1 MPTIKHIFH
10 TLPMK
15 IDKIEIC
22 NLASLEGEQ
31 VIDFTQEPL
40 KSAGLF
46 AITGNTGTGKSTILD
61 AICLALYNEAPR
73 LGNREK
79 NTASPTGEKTSI
91 YSPCNMLRRGAT
103 QGYSKVTFSLG
114 LKEQYQAV
122 WVAGLTRNGT
132 YRPIERQLI
141 RLQPKRQVLSDT
153 NTDTKVRIEQLIG
166 LDFDQ
171 FTRTV
176 ILAQNGFSNFLS
188 AKKSDKSQLLEK
200 ITGTELYAQISRSI
214 YRHTQEA
221 RTAYDLAKEKMES
234 LARKTLNDD
243 DLRHTRNDLYLSQ
256 TKHHKLTEERERVG
270 KQLEWFEQYD
280 KAKADYDQKKAAAY
294 EARQAYNT
302 MYDKRIDLERYDKLQ
317 PLAPTY
323 HSIEQV
329 KQNIARIKSDVST
342 KELIRERYMSDVEQS
357 SSKLND
363 ARSRL
368 LTANQILS
376 LRQPEINRGRQIEGQ
391 LHTAAENLKNTQAD
405 LLEHSEKLRQ
415 QQDERQREA
424 DELANCQKRLA
435 AARLMV
441 QSMTQHRRMIPQIDY
456 LRSRLQRMNEL
467 RQNSQKEQKKQEDS
481 NRNLAHL
488 KEREAQLNDE
498 AHSLQEEIG
507 RLNGELL
514 IHNQANKG
522 LTSGEIQARLNRL
535 NDLALQSGAAITL
548 WNRIDRRYTEIHDK
562 RDELRRRRAQNDV
575 LNGEIIQKKVRV
587 EELVRRYDQAHN
599 SFTLSQSSAITSL
612 RDKLKEGEP
621 CPLCGSAHHPFHT
634 ESPAQL
640 DDLLNNLKEQDA
652 QAQRDLEDARRSL
665 AELEKQ
671 YNDEQGRLA
680 GEDSLLERLKGEQQ
694 EDVEAWKQYEG
705 LDPTFATCD
714 ESVNRLNRLTTLK
727 KIHES
732 SDKER
737 KDVALLLQTFN
748 KHQDEINRINAL
760 IQQTQQKI
768 TEISRQQARIV
779 AGKQV
784 EETKIANARD
794 AIDDNTRKLTDET
807 TNIDSIITV
816 SDWRKQWEQSYETFD
831 RALADIKFRWDE
843 NSQAVDKEEK
853 NLLILQQHVDKFDG
867 IVSNL
872 NQERQNLQRKA
883 DIQQQQ
889 VDKCKE
895 ELRNIF
901 GSGSA
906 DEEAARLNG
915 DVERCSK
922 DADVALENY
931 HTAQEKLNSV
941 NGEISSLNAQSD
953 EMDAN
958 RRRLQTRLDED
969 ISRFN
974 MGGGSMLQYHDLE
987 RYFSHPEDWS
997 TLRHK
1002 IDILRSEQE
1011 AAEYKMETAEA
1022 VVNDLNRSP
1031 FRPADNDVMETQ
1043 SALKE
1048 RSESLSTQIDDT
1060 MKEQQN
1066 LEYTLHVHE
1075 DSVRESEAFRPTLLK
1090 KQNDMEQ
1097 WQELNRVL
1105 GSADGKAFR
1114 EIAQCYTF
1122 DFLVEY
1128 ANRQL
1133 ADLTPRYKLRTHP
1146 GTLQLEVIDRYM
1158 LDQVRAVNS
1167 LSGGESFIVSLA
1179 LALGLSS
1186 LSSNNLE
1193 IGSLFI
1199 DEGFGNLD
1207 NENLNMVIDALS
1219 NLQNTQ
1225 RRKVGVI
1232 SHTEL
1237 IQSRI
1242 SPKICLVPK
1251 PGGRSVIEVRG

>member
-1 MPTIKHIFH
+1 
-10 TLPMK
+10 MK

-73 LGNREK
+73 LGNRER
-79 NTASPTGEKTSI
+79 NVASPTGEKTSI
-91 YSPCNMLRRGAT
+91 YSPCNMLRRGTT

-114 LKEQYQAV
+114 QKEQYQAV
-122 WVAGLTRNGT
+122 WVASLTRNGT

-141 RLQPKRQVLSDT
+141 RLQPKRQVLADT
-153 NTDTKVRIEQLIG
+153 NTETKARIEQLIG

-214 YRHTQEA
+214 FRHTQEA
-221 RTAYDLAKEKMES
+221 KSAYDLAKEKMES
-234 LARKTLNDD
+234 LARKILNDD
-243 DLRHTRNDLYLSQ
+243 DLRHTRNELELAQAKY
-256 TKHHKLTEERERVG
+256 KKLADERERMA
-270 KQLEWFEQYD
+270 KQLEWYEQYE
-280 KAKADYDQKKAAAY
+280 KAKADYESKKAVAY
-294 EARQAYNT
+294 EAQQAYNT
-302 MYDKRIDLERYDKLQ
+302 MYDKRKDLERYDKLQ

-323 HSIEQV
+323 HTIEEV
-329 KQNIARIKSDVST
+329 KKNITRINSDVSA
-342 KELIRERYMSDVEQS
+342 KKLICDRYMSDVEQS
-357 SSKLND
+357 NAKLND

-376 LRQPEINRGRQIEGQ
+376 MRQPEINRGRQIEGQ
-391 LHTAAENLKNTQAD
+391 LHTAADNLKNTQLD
-405 LLEHSEKLRQ
+405 LKEHSDKLSQ
-415 QQDERQREA
+415 LEGERRAKEEER
-424 DELANCQKRLA
+424 DNCQKRLA
-435 AARLMV
+435 NAGLAV
-441 QSMTQHRRMIPQIDY
+441 QAMTQHRSMIPQIDY

-467 RQNSQKEQKKQEDS
+467 RQNTIKEQKKQEES

-488 KEREAQLNDE
+488 KEREAQLNEE
-498 AHSLQEEIG
+498 AHNQQEEID

-522 LTSGEIQARLNRL
+522 LTSGEIQERLNRL
-535 NDLALQSGAAITL
+535 NDRTLQSGTAIVL

-562 RDELRRRRAQNDV
+562 RDELRRRRSQNEVLHAQI
-575 LNGEIIQKKVRV
+575 LQAKVRV
-587 EELVRRYDQAHN
+587 EELIRRYDQAHN
-599 SFTLSQSSAITSL
+599 SYTLSQSTAITSL

-652 QAQRDLEDARRSL
+652 QAQRDLENARQSMG
-665 AELEKQ
+665 ELEKQ

-694 EDVEAWKQYEG
+694 EDVAEWKQYEG
-705 LDPTFATCD
+705 LDPTFNTCD
-714 ESVNRLNRLTTLK
+714 ENVNRLNRLTTLK

-737 KDVALLLQTFN
+737 ADVALLLQTFN

-760 IQQTQQKI
+760 VQQSQQKL

-794 AIDDNTRKLTDET
+794 AIDENTRKLTDET
-807 TNIDSIITV
+807 TNVDSIITV
-816 SDWRKQWEQSYETFD
+816 SNWRTQWEQSYETFD
-831 RALADIKFRWDE
+831 RLLADIKFRWEE
-843 NSQAVDKEEK
+843 NNKVVEKEKNNLLVLQQQVDKY
-853 NLLILQQHVDKFDG
+853 DG
-867 IVSNL
+867 IVGNL
-872 NQERQNLQRKA
+872 NQEWQNLQRKA

-889 VDKCKE
+889 VDKYKE

-901 GSGSA
+901 GNSSA
-906 DEEAARLNG
+906 DAEATRLNE
-915 DVERCSK
+915 DVARCSK

-941 NGEISSLNAQSD
+941 NGEISSLNSQSE

-958 RRRLQTRLDED
+958 RRRLQTQLDED

-987 RYFSHPEDWS
+987 RYFSNPEDWS
-997 TLRHK
+997 ALRHK
-1002 IDILRSEQE
+1002 IDNLRSEHEAAVYKME
-1011 AAEYKMETAEA
+1011 AAET

-1031 FRPADNDVMETQ
+1031 FRPSDNDVMETQ

-1048 RSESLSTQIDDT
+1048 RSEQLASQIDEV
-1060 MKEQQN
+1060 MKEQQD
-1066 LEYTLHVHE
+1066 LEYTLHAHQ
-1075 DSVRESEAFRPTLLK
+1075 DSVRETEAFRPTLES

-1133 ADLTPRYKLRTHP
+1133 ADLTPRYKLRTHQ

-1251 PGGRSVIEVRG
+1251 PGGRSEIEVRG

>member
-1 MPTIKHIFH
+1 
-10 TLPMK
+10 MK

-31 VIDFTQEPL
+31 VIDFTVEPL

-73 LGNREK
+73 LGNRER

-91 YSPCNMLRRGAT
+91 YSTCNMLRRGAT
-103 QGYSKVTFSLG
+103 HGYSKVTFSLG
-114 LKEQYQAV
+114 EKDQYQAV
-122 WVAGLTRNGT
+122 WVAGITRNGT

-141 RLQPKRQVLSDT
+141 RLLPKRQVLADT
-153 NTDTKVRIEQLIG
+153 NTETKTRIEQLIG

-214 YRHTQEA
+214 YRHTVDA
-221 RTAYDLAKEKMES
+221 KTAYDLANEKMES
-234 LARKTLNDD
+234 LARKTLSDD
-243 DLRHTRNDLYLSQ
+243 DLRHTRDNLNLAKSKNKKYQ
-256 TKHHKLTEERERVG
+256 EERERVS
-270 KQLEWFEQYD
+270 KQLEWYEQYD
-280 KAKADYDQKKAAAY
+280 RAKADYDQKKAVLY
-294 EARQAYNT
+294 DARQAYNT
-302 MYDKRIDLERYDKLQ
+302 MYDKRVDLERYDKLQ

-323 HSIEQV
+323 HTIVQV
-329 KQNIARIKSDVST
+329 EQNIARIKRDISG
-342 KELIRERYMSDVEQS
+342 KEQIRDRYMGDVEQS
-357 SSKLND
+357 NAKLND

-368 LTANQILS
+368 LTAQQSLS
-376 LRQPEINRGRQIEGQ
+376 MRLPEINRGRQIEGQ
-391 LHTAAENLKNTQAD
+391 LHTAADNLQTTLND
-405 LLEHSEKLRQ
+405 LHEHTDKLRQ
-415 QQDERQREA
+415 HTDERRSKET
-424 DELANCQKRLA
+424 ELANCQKRLA
-435 AARLMV
+435 DARLSV

-456 LRSRLQRMNEL
+456 VRLRLQRMNEL
-467 RQNSQKEQKKQEDS
+467 RQNSQRELKRQEES
-481 NRNLAHL
+481 NRNLVHL
-488 KEREAQLNDE
+488 KERAQQLNNE
-498 AHSLQEEIG
+498 AHNQQEVIDRLQ
-507 RLNGELL
+507 GELL
-514 IHNQANKG
+514 IHKQANKG

-535 NDLALQSGAAITL
+535 NDLAMQSGAAITL

-575 LNGEIIQKKVRV
+575 RKGDILQQKARV
-587 EELVRRYDQAHN
+587 EELARGYEQAHN
-599 SFTLSQSSAITSL
+599 SYTLSQSTAITSL

-652 QAQRDLEDARRSL
+652 QAQRDLDNARRAL

-680 GEDSLLERLKGEQQ
+680 GEDALLVRLNSEQK

-705 LDPTFATCD
+705 MDPTFATCD
-714 ESVNRLNRLTTLK
+714 ESVNRLNRLTTLT

-737 KDVALLLQTFN
+737 KDVALLLETFN

-760 IQQTQQKI
+760 IQEVQQKMK
-768 TEISRQQARIV
+768 EISDQQVRIV
-779 AGKQV
+779 AGQQV
-784 EETKIANARD
+784 EETKIMNARE

-807 TNIDSIITV
+807 TNVDSVITV

-831 RALADIKFRWDE
+831 RYLADIKFRWDE
-843 NSQAVDKEEK
+843 SNKAVEKEEK
-853 NLLILQQHVDKFDG
+853 NLYALQQQMDAYND
-867 IVSNL
+867 IIDNL
-872 NQERQNLQRKA
+872 SRERQNLQSKA

-889 VDKCKE
+889 VDKYKE

-901 GSGSA
+901 GDGSA
-906 DEEAARLNG
+906 DEEANRLNG
-915 DVERCSK
+915 NVERCNK
-922 DADVALENY
+922 DVNVAQESF
-931 HTAQEKLNSV
+931 HTAQEKLNNV
-941 NGEISSLNAQSD
+941 AGEISGLNSQS
-953 EMDAN
+953 EELDAN

-997 TLRHK
+997 ALRRK
-1002 IDILRSEQE
+1002 IDNLRTEQE
-1011 AAEYKMETAEA
+1011 AAQYKAETAEA
-1022 VVNDLNRSP
+1022 VLNTLNQSA
-1031 FRPADNDVMETQ
+1031 FRPSDNDVMETKA
-1043 SALKE
+1043 ALKE
-1048 RSESLSTQIDDT
+1048 RSEALGAQIEEV

-1066 LEYTLHVHE
+1066 LEYTIHVHE
-1075 DSVRESEAFRPTLLK
+1075 DSVRETLAFRPTLEK
-1090 KQNDMEQ
+1090 KQSEMEQ

-1133 ADLTPRYKLRTHP
+1133 ADLTPRYKLRTHQ

-1237 IQSRI
+1237 IQARI

>member
-1 MPTIKHIFH
+1 MQTIND
-10 TLPMK
+10 TLFFAFMK

-40 KSAGLF
+40 RSAGLF

-73 LGNREK
+73 LGNRER
-79 NTASPTGEKTSI
+79 NSVSPSGEKTSI

-114 LKEQYQAV
+114 PKEQYQAV
-122 WVAGLTRNGT
+122 WIVGLTRNGT

-141 RLQPKRQVLSDT
+141 RLMPKKQVLADT
-153 NTDTKVRIEQLIG
+153 NTDTKMRIEQLVG
-166 LDFDQ
+166 LDYDQ

-214 YRHTQEA
+214 FRRTQDA
-221 RTAYDLAKEKMES
+221 KNAYDLAKEKMDN
-234 LARKTLNDD
+234 LARNILNDD
-243 DLRHTRNDLYLSQ
+243 DLRHTRDDLNLAKAKYN
-256 TKHHKLTEERERVG
+256 KFMEERERVG
-270 KQLEWFEQYD
+270 KQLEWFEQFE
-280 KAKADYDQKKAAAY
+280 KAKADYENKKVAVY
-294 EARQAYNT
+294 QARQAYNT
-302 MYDKRIDLERYDKLQ
+302 MYDKRVDLERYDKLQ
-317 PLAPTY
+317 PMAPTY
-323 HSIEQV
+323 HTIVQV
-329 KQNIARIKSDVST
+329 EQNISQIKSNIST

-357 SSKLND
+357 SAKLND

-368 LTANQILS
+368 LTAQQILS

-391 LHTAAENLKNTQAD
+391 LHTASDNLKATQAD
-405 LLEHSEKLRQ
+405 LQEHSDKLQ
-415 QQDERQREA
+415 QQVDERRAKA
-424 DELANCQKRLA
+424 DELDNCQKRLA
-435 AARLMV
+435 NARLAV
-441 QSMTQHRRMIPQIDY
+441 QAMTQHRRMIPQIDY
-456 LRSRLQRMNEL
+456 IRSRLQRMNEL
-467 RQNSQKEQKKQEDS
+467 RQNSQKEQKRQEES

-488 KEREAQLNDE
+488 KERVIQLNDE
-498 AHSLQEEIG
+498 AHTQQEEVD
-507 RLNGELL
+507 RLNAELL

-535 NDLALQSGAAITL
+535 NDLAMQSGAAITL

-562 RDELRRRRAQNDV
+562 RDELRRRRSQNDV
-575 LNGEIIQKKVRV
+575 LYSQILQSKVRV

-599 SFTLSQSSAITSL
+599 SYTLSQSTAITSL

-640 DDLLNNLKEQDA
+640 DDLLNNLKEQDT
-652 QAQRDLEDARRSL
+652 QALRDLEDARRAL
-665 AELEKQ
+665 GEMETQ
-671 YNDEQGRLA
+671 YNDERGRLT
-680 GEDSLLERLKGEQQ
+680 GEDALLARLRREQE
-694 EDVEAWKQYEG
+694 EDVAAWKQFEG
-705 LDPTFATCD
+705 LDASFTSCD
-714 ESVNRLNRLTTLK
+714 ENVNRLNRLSTLK

-737 KDVALLLQTFN
+737 QDVALSLQTFN

-768 TEISRQQARIV
+768 AEISGQQARIL
-779 AGKQV
+779 AGQQV
-784 EETKIANARD
+784 EETKIANARE
-794 AIDDNTRKLTDET
+794 AIDENARKMADET
-807 TNIDSIITV
+807 TNIDGVITV
-816 SDWRKQWEQSYETFD
+816 SDWRTRWEQSYEAFD
-831 RALADIKFRWDE
+831 RSLADIKYRWDE
-843 NSQAVDKEEK
+843 NSQAVEKEEK
-853 NLLILQQHVDKFDG
+853 NLLVIQQQLDKYDG
-867 IVSNL
+867 IVASL

-883 DIQQQQ
+883 DVQQQQ
-889 VDKCKE
+889 VDKYKE

-901 GSGSA
+901 GNDNA
-906 DEEAARLNG
+906 DAEAKRLNG
-915 DVERCSK
+915 DVERCNK
-922 DADVALENY
+922 DADVALQNY
-931 HTAQEKLNSV
+931 HAAQEKLNSV
-941 NGEISSLNAQSD
+941 NGEISSLNSQSD
-953 EMDAN
+953 KLDSN
-958 RRRLQTRLDED
+958 RRNLQTKLDED

-997 TLRHK
+997 ALRKK
-1002 IDILRSEQE
+1002 IDNLRSEQE
-1011 AAEYKMETAEA
+1011 AAEYKMETSAA
-1022 VVNDLNRSP
+1022 VIDEFNRSP
-1031 FRPADNDVMETQ
+1031 FRPSENDVMETQ
-1043 SALKE
+1043 AALRE
-1048 RSESLSTQIDDT
+1048 RSETLATQVEDVL
-1060 MKEQQN
+1060 KEQQN
-1066 LEYTLHVHE
+1066 LEYTLHAHQN
-1075 DSVRESEAFRPTLLK
+1075 SVRETDTFRPTLQK
-1090 KQNDMEQ
+1090 RQSDMEQ

-1133 ADLTPRYKLRTHP
+1133 ADLTPRYKLRTHQ

-1237 IQSRI
+1237 IQARI